1 MSQADQFI
9 NAKEKLLVEYALS
22 DRSLFTQLY
31 NILNPRYFDKPLDQV
46 MGFVTD
52 YFKKYHNVPTPDI
65 IDAELGIQLELH
77 QFDNGEWE
85 YAFEELES
93 HCQNEAMRHA
103 ILSSVDHL
111 EENKMSSIFN
121 EIREALMVKAD
132 NDLGTDHFE
141 DPFNRLTAMQETL
154 EQRPIGIDKL
164 DTLLDEVRRGELGI
178 FAAGTGGGKSIIL
191 SNVAMY
197 MARQKLDILILSVEL
212 SEEMITKRMDSMITG
227 VNTKEVFS
235 RIDDVVDILDSER
248 DNYGSIRVKRMPSSA
263 SPSMI
268 RTYLMEYHLTYGKY
282 PDVICLD
289 YIDIL
294 KPDDSKLLGD
304 NKFNIDEHLTFSV
317 RDIMAEYDIYGFTA
331 SQLNRDAVDKTEIN
345 YGMIAGGISKVNAS
359 DFTVAIY
366 ATQEDIDNCIVN
378 IRQLK
383 VRNTAKTTQPI
394 QLYLN
399 PHTLKITSDLPDLSV
414 SAPSQHK
421 LLGGRSGQS
430 KGDAPATGKK
440 RLQASLKAI

>member
-22 DRSLFTQLY
+22 DRNLFTQLY
-31 NILNPRYFDKPLDQV
+31 NILDPRYFDKPLDQV

-52 YFKKYHNVPTPDI
+52 YFKKYHNVPTTDI
-65 IDAELGIQLELH
+65 IDAELGIELQIH
-77 QFDNGEWE
+77 QFDSGEFE
-85 YAFEELES
+85 YAFEELET
-93 HCQNEAMRHA
+93 HCQNEAMRQA
-103 ILSSVDHL
+103 ILSSVDYL
-111 EENKMSSIFN
+111 EGNKMSSIFE
-121 EIREALMVKAD
+121 EIRTALMVKAD

-141 DPFNRLTAMQETL
+141 DPFERLTRMQETL
-154 EQRPIGIDKL
+154 EERPIGIDKL
-164 DTLLDEVRRGELGI
+164 DELLDNVRRGELGI

-197 MARQKLDILILSVEL
+197 MARQKLDALILSVEL
-212 SEEMITKRMDSMITG
+212 NEEMITKRMDSMITG
-227 VNTKEVFS
+227 INTKEVFS
-235 RIDDVVDILDSER
+235 RIEDVVDILNDEKE
-248 DNYGSIRVKRMPSSA
+248 NYGSIRVKRMPSSA
-263 SPSMI
+263 SPATI
-268 RTYLMEYHLTYGKY
+268 RTYLMEYHLAYGKY

-289 YIDIL
+289 YIDIM
-294 KPDDSKLLGD
+294 KPDNPQLMGD
-304 NKFNIDEHLTFSV
+304 NKFNIDEHLTFGV

-383 VRNTAKTTQPI
+383 VRNTSKKTNSI

-399 PHTLKITSDLPDLSV
+399 PHTLKMTSELPDLSV
-414 SAPSQHK
+414 SAPSEHK
-421 LLGGRSGQS
+421 LLRGTAGQS
-430 KGDAPATGKK
+430 KGDGQGTGKK
-440 RLQASLKAI
+440 RLQASLQSI